1 MKTEGHV
8 RESKYGSRRIAD
20 TAYHEIEAEVIEI
33 VAVAATFVILE
44 EEGNPIA
51 DTTAAVAQVDTVT
64 LTGTDGTGIIMRTAG
79 LRKNVVWN
87 TSLTQTAA
95 DFVTDHAAAYALF
108 GITVTSSGADIIF
121 TAATAGWKFVSPVF
135 NPESLTLGGT
145 TVHTTANLQSAI
157 DKHGLVAT
165 HPVGEKI
172 YADTKFVRVALSVG
186 SILCY

>member
-20 TAYHEIEAEVIEI
+20 TGYHEIEAEVIQI
-33 VAVAATFVILE
+33 ITQATFSILE

-51 DTTAAVAQVDTVT
+51 DTTSAIAQVDTVT

-79 LRKNVVWN
+79 LRKNVVFN
-87 TSLTQTAA
+87 ASLTQTAA

-108 GITVTSSGADIIF
+108 GITVTSSVADIIF
-121 TAATAGWKFVSPVF
+121 TAATAGWKFVSPIF

-145 TVHTTANLQSAI
+145 TAHTTDNLQSAI
-157 DKHGLVAT
+157 DARGVVTT
-165 HPVGEKI
+165 HPADEKI
-172 YADTKFVRVALSVG
+172 YASTKFVRIRLSAGAVN
-186 SILCY
+186 CY

>member
-8 RESKYGSRRIAD
+8 RESKYGSRRITD
-20 TAYHEIEAEVIEI
+20 TAYHQIEAEVIEI
-33 VAVAATFVILE
+33 IVQATFSILE

-51 DTTAAVAQVDTVT
+51 GTTSAVAQVDTVT
-64 LTGTDGTGIIMRTAG
+64 LTGTSGTGIIRGPAG
-79 LRKNVVWN
+79 IRKDVVWN

-95 DFVTDHAAAYALF
+95 DFVTDHANAYAAY

-121 TAATAGWKFVSPVF
+121 TAATAGWDFKSPYF
-135 NPESLTLGGT
+135 LNQSGNLGGT
-145 TVHTTANLQSAI
+145 TVNTTANLQSAI

-172 YADTKFVRVALSVG
+172 YADTKFVRVAISAG
-186 SILCY
+186 TISCY

>member
-20 TAYHEIEAEVIEI
+20 TDYYEIEAEVIQI
-33 VAVAATFVILE
+33 ITQATFSILE

-51 DTTAAVAQVDTVT
+51 DTTSAVAQVDTVT
-64 LTGTDGTGIIMRTAG
+64 LAGTSGTAIIMRTAG

-95 DFVTDHAAAYALF
+95 DFVTDHAAAYALH

-121 TAATAGWKFVSPVF
+121 TAATDGWKFVSPVF
-135 NPESLTLGGT
+135 NPESLTLAGT
-145 TVHTTANLQSAI
+145 LVHTTANVQSAI
-157 DKHGLVAT
+157 DRHGIVTT
-165 HPVGEKI
+165 HPADEKI
-172 YADTKFVRVALSVG
+172 YADTKFVRVRLSTGV
-186 SILCY
+186 IVCY